1 MGSVYHSDCMG
12 FIFFSALNPYFNVY
26 TCLGSMCAVAIIF
39 IIFTMICNDHNDAL
53 LHAAMKYALVIIYAF
68 VGMRFYIAM
77 VAGW

>member
-1 MGSVYHSDCMG
+1 MGSVYHSDRMG
-12 FIFFSALNPYFNVY
+12 FFFFSALTPYFNVY

-39 IIFTMICNDHNDAL
+39 TVICNDHNDAL

>member
-1 MGSVYHSDCMG
+1 MG
-12 FIFFSALNPYFNVY
+12 FFFFSALTPYFNVY

-39 IIFTMICNDHNDAL
+39 TVICNDHNDAL

>member
-1 MGSVYHSDCMG
+1 
-12 FIFFSALNPYFNVY
+12 
-26 TCLGSMCAVAIIF
+26 MCAVA

-53 LHAAMKYALVIIYAF
+53 LHASMKYAVVIIYTF

>member
-1 MGSVYHSDCMG
+1 MSRLDVRC
-12 FIFFSALNPYFNVY
+12 
-26 TCLGSMCAVAIIF
+26 C
-39 IIFTMICNDHNDAL
+39 DHI

>member
-12 FIFFSALNPYFNVY
+12 FIFYSALNPYFNVY

-39 IIFTMICNDHNDAL
+39 TMIGNDHNDAL
-53 LHAAMKYALVIIYAF
+53 LHAAMKYAVVIIYAF